1 MNQHFTIED
10 KYKQVQS
17 LGALR
22 TSSKALTEQSARAFF
37 VGNGIPYYA

>member
-1 MNQHFTIED
+1 MNQHFTIDD

-22 TSSKALTEQSARAFF
+22 TSQNASAAARYT
-37 VGNGIPYYA
+37 PDS